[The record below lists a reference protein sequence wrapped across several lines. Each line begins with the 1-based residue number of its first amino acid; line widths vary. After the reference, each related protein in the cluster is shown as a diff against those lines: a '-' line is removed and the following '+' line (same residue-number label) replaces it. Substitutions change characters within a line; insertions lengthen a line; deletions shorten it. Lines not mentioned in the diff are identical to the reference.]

1 MPNLIMIDFESNSG
15 RVTGGADI
23 LTVDAIF
30 CTQDFKILDEFSC
43 TARLRKSRVYEV
55 DSFLVNG
62 LDPYEVDKY
71 SNSNFDLTKKTNDK
85 LISWINKG
93 PCFFIA
99 HNGYNFDYMLF
110 SQHLFVNLFS
120 WQWIFSTGNARQI
133 DSLPVIQNFDFY
145 APNKIAFELNEK
157 NNFKIFKLG
166 SLAKA
171 NGFEIKELH
180 TSRGDIEGM
189 MKLMQLLH
197 EKDPA
202 LFRQSLSF
210 TNKAD
215 VLYKIKDTDYF
226 CFPETFFGRTRQFTG
241 SYVCE
246 HPFYNGYHLIFDL
259 KHDVEQMFAEKSL
272 LVLKKTLFGAP
283 KKLRT
288 IKVGKNPFIQ
298 DKSFATKFNDEYA
311 TLGHDVLKRRA
322 DFILKNRK
330 DLTNKIQLII
340 KEQFEEKT
348 IDQTELLPE
357 QKIFSLEK
365 TQADKVLMDNYVIAN
380 TMEEQLKIH
389 KNFKGDIKHLSEMI
403 LLDRF
408 DKEPFTTEEYKRVRK
423 GISRKLLS
431 TNKEV
436 FPTISDGFARI
447 DQLREEKKDDK
458 KTLEKVER
466 INNHLEILAK
476 DHEKYL

>member
-55 DSFLVNG
+55 DSFLVNK
-62 LDPYEVDKY
+62 LNPYEVDRY
-71 SNSNFDLTKKTNDK
+71 ENSNFDLTKKTNDK

-93 PCFFIA
+93 PVFFIA
-99 HNGYNFDYMLF
+99 HNGYGFDYMLF
-110 SQHLFVNLFS
+110 SQHLFVNLFT

-145 APNKIAFELNEK
+145 APNKIAFEYNEK

-171 NGFEIKELH
+171 NGFEIEKLH

-189 MKLMQLLH
+189 MKLMQLLNK
-197 EKDPA
+197 KDPV
-202 LFRQSLSF
+202 LFKQSLSF
-210 TNKAD
+210 TNKTN
-215 VLYKIKDTDYF
+215 VLKKIQDTDYF

-246 HPFYNGYHLIFDL
+246 HPFYSGYHLIFDL
-259 KHDVEQMFAEKSL
+259 KHDVEKMFSEKSL
-272 LVLKKTLFGAP
+272 QVLKKTLFGAP

-288 IKVGKNPFIQ
+288 LKVGKNPFIQ
-298 DKSFATKFNDEYA
+298 DKSFATKFNDEY
-311 TLGHDVLKRRA
+311 TVLGHDVLKQRA
-322 DFILKNRK
+322 DYIKN
-330 DLTNKIQLII
+330 NKNEITDKIHTII
-340 KEQFEEKT
+340 KDQFEEKT
-348 IDQTELLPE
+348 IDQTELIPE

-365 TQADKVLMDNYVIAN
+365 SQKDKTLMDNYVVAN
-380 TMEEQLKIH
+380 TMEEQRKIH
-389 KNFKGDIKHLSEMI
+389 INFKGDLKHLSEMI

-408 DKEPFTTEEYKRVRK
+408 DKEAFTIEEYKRIRK
-423 GISRKLLS
+423 GISRRLLS

-436 FPTISDGFARI
+436 FATIPEGFARI
-447 DQLREEKKDDK
+447 DQLREDKKDNK
-458 KTLEKVER
+458 KTLEKIET
-466 INNHLEILAK
+466 INSHLESLAK